1 MSIRTI
7 NLATYKQLFNVSL
20 QNKHKYGEVN
30 TDFALITKILNL
42 IPKHKFQ
49 DPKLRWLDPCCGCG
63 YFSIILS
70 NL

>member
-30 TDFALITKILNL
+30 TDFSLVTKILNL
-42 IPKHKFQ
+42 ITIHKFKK
-49 DPKLRWLDPCCGCG
+49 P
-63 YFSIILS
+63 